1 VKIILEWILGVG
13 WMDVGWI
20 NQTHDSKQWRALLN
34 TVLAFQ
40 ERLYTME
47 LDSYLVCYLVS

>member
-1 VKIILEWILGVG
+1 
-13 WMDVGWI
+13 MDVGWI